1 MAQGKKS
8 FLLYADYIDVFEE
21 LSDIDAGQL
30 VKHLLRYVNDKNPET
45 DNPFVKI
52 GFAIIR
58 NQLKRDLKVWESER
72 EKRAISGKI
81 GGIKSGESRRTK
93 QDEANRSSASK
104 NEANEAVTATVNVT
118 ATATIDRE
126 KVLEYL
132 RGAAPIG
139 TERSTLEAEADLL
152 MKTYSGKKIGNLR
165 ALCNKWMANFAE
177 RPTMPQPP
185 KKMVL

>member
-1 MAQGKKS
+1 M
-8 FLLYADYIDVFEE
+8 LYADYIDVLEE
-21 LSDIDAGQL
+21 LSDIDAGKL

-58 NQLKRDLKVWESER
+58 NQLKRDLKVWE
-72 EKRAISGKI
+72 EKRITRSESGKKGMEKRWADHGKPI
-81 GGIKSGESRRTK
+81 TKDNTVIKPITK
-93 QDEANRSSASK
+93 IT
-104 NEANEAVTATVNVT
+104 VTATDTVT
-118 ATATIDRE
+118 ATATIDKE
-126 KVLEYL
+126 KVFEYL